1 MSNRT
6 AAATVALFTALSVSA
21 LTGCSAPTPEIVE
34 TAAAV
39 QPAAKPTPSGTPT
52 PTSTS
57 TSTSEVS
64 RCDVLSMI
72 SIPGYSE
79 GDEEPTYYA
88 TWNGVLPVDNGE
100 TDHAR
105 GTITKTSDGR
115 IATYTVA
122 EGDAPIAV
130 RERLCTDVYAAMT
143 YNRLGSL
150 LYPGDVLTLGPGAM
164 EPLATEPFVME
175 PQRR

>member
-1 MSNRT
+1 MSNRSI
-6 AAATVALFTALSVSA
+6 AGAVAVVVVLSVTG
-21 LTGCSAPTPEIVE
+21 LTGCTADAPEAAEPSAF
-34 TAAAV
+34 AR
-39 QPAAKPTPSGTPT
+39 PATQAQPTPSETPT
-52 PTSTS
+52 AVPTSDAS
-57 TSTSEVS
+57 T
-64 RCDVLSMI
+64 CDVLSVI

-79 GDEEPTYYA
+79 GDEEPTFYA
-88 TWNGVLPVDNGE
+88 TWNGVAPVDNGE
-100 TDHAR
+100 TDLAR
-105 GTITKTSDGR
+105 GTVTTTPDGS

-122 EGDAPIAV
+122 DGDAPWAI

-164 EPLATEPFVME
+164 EPLVTEPFVME

>member
-1 MSNRT
+1 MSNRSP
-6 AAATVALFTALSVSA
+6 AVALAVVVALSVA
-21 LTGCSAPTPEIVE
+21 GLAGCTAVSPQGAE

-39 QPAAKPTPSGTPT
+39 RPATQDQPTPSGTPT
-52 PTSTS
+52 PVPTSDAS
-57 TSTSEVS
+57 GCE
-64 RCDVLSMI
+64 VLSII

-79 GDEEPTYYA
+79 GDEEPTFYA
-88 TWNGVLPVDNGE
+88 TWNGVAPVDNGE
-100 TDHAR
+100 TEFAR
-105 GTITKTSDGR
+105 GTVTRTADGS

-122 EGDAPIAV
+122 AGDAPAAI

-143 YNRLGSL
+143 YNRLGAL

-164 EPLATEPFVME
+164 RPLAGEPFVME

>member
-1 MSNRT
+1 
-6 AAATVALFTALSVSA
+6 
-21 LTGCSAPTPEIVE
+21 
-34 TAAAV
+34 
-39 QPAAKPTPSGTPT
+39 
-52 PTSTS
+52 
-57 TSTSEVS
+57 
-64 RCDVLSMI
+64 MI

-175 PQRR
+175 PQRL

>member
-6 AAATVALFTALSVSA
+6 AAATVALLAALAASA
-21 LTGCSAPTPEIVE
+21 LTGCTAPTPDVVE
-34 TAAAV
+34 TPAAV
-39 QPAAKPTPSGTPT
+39 LPVAKPTPSGTPAPT
-52 PTSTS
+52 PTPTA
-57 TSTSEVS
+57 TAEVS
-64 RCDVLSMI
+64 RCTVLSMI
-72 SIPGYSE
+72 SLSGYSE

-88 TWNGVLPVDNGE
+88 TWNGVAPVDNGE
-100 TDHAR
+100 TDLAR
-105 GTITKTSDGR
+105 GAVTKTADGS

-122 EGDAPIAV
+122 AGDAPSAI

-164 EPLATEPFVME
+164 EPLATEPFIME